1 MPPLLILFF
10 FCESVLYVT
19 QGCDGRYSLLKI

>member
-10 FCESVLYVT
+10 FCESVLHVT
-19 QGCDGRYSLLKI
+19 QGCNGIHSLLKI

>member
-10 FCESVLYVT
+10 LCESVLYVT
-19 QGCDGRYSLLKI
+19 QGCNGIHSLLKI